1 MQDYLVS
8 NAATVYAGGFYSA
21 LIIVALWEALAPRR
35 HLSGT
40 LWVRWV
46 GNGGVFILNLFI
58 LRALIPLTGIAL
70 AMLMETRGWG
80 LFNLVTLPV
89 WLSTAGSLLVLDLV
103 NYLKHM
109 LLHRIPL
116 LWRCH
121 RMHHTDCDFDF
132 TTGVRFHP
140 LEVMLSSAVTLG
152 TIAVLG
158 APVVAVVLYEVLTAM
173 VTFLQHGNV
182 RYPVS
187 VDRLSRCLVVTA
199 DMHRIHHSSRL
210 NETESNFGVILPW
223 WDHLFGTYLAEPA
236 AGHESMGIG
245 LREYQHPRHQV
256 LPWMLAAPFLEED
269 GAVDAAKPGRS
280 L

>member
-8 NAATVYAGGFYSA
+8 NAATVYAGGFYGA

-35 HLSGT
+35 RLSGN
-40 LWVRWV
+40 LRVRWT
-46 GNGGVFILNLFI
+46 GNGGVFLLNMFI

-70 AMLMETRGWG
+70 ALVMKEKNWG
-80 LFNLVTLPV
+80 LFNLVPLPV
-89 WLSTAGSLLVLDLV
+89 WLSAASSLLLLDLV
-103 NYLKHM
+103 HYLTHI

-132 TTGVRFHP
+132 STGVRFHP
-140 LEVMLSSAVTLG
+140 FEAVLSTAVTLAI
-152 TIAVLG
+152 IAILG
-158 APVVAVVLYEVLTAM
+158 VPVVAVVLYEVITAM

-182 RYPVS
+182 RYPAAL
-187 VDRLSRCLVVTA
+187 DRFMRRLIVTA

-210 NETESNFGVILPW
+210 TETESNYGVVLPW
-223 WDHLFGTYLAEPA
+223 WDRLFGTYLAEPA
-236 AGHESMGIG
+236 AGHENMGVG
-245 LREYQHPRHQV
+245 LHEFQHPRHQAM
-256 LPWMLAAPFLEED
+256 PWMLAAPFLEKD
-269 GAVDAAKPGRS
+269 GTTDAAKTGQV